1 MPQLLKCPKCGKYY
15 ETLRYTETCPHA
27 YKVPRAKA

>member
-27 YKVPRAKA
+27 YKKLTK